1 VFGCTGEEAS
11 LDISVNI
18 PGGLIRSNKLNLMD
32 VLNAI
37 PAETI
42 RLKQIAIAKYAPSIQ
57 YSVPPLELLKNRSDV
72 TPWDPPFRD
81 GVDCT
86 LDGLFLR
93 TGHSVRNQ
101 STGIPN
107 RLMTS
112 REWSKEYD
120 VVKVKIPGQ
129 PLGGTTPQP
138 VQGQGQ
144 GQGQGAV
151 FGGGLGGFFG
161 GLLDP
166 ESGRR
171 DHRGKSSRGNNN
183 NNNNSIS
190 SGSSMKGVAGHKKN
204 QKKKHIGVQNEV
216 EKESSA
222 I

>member
-1 VFGCTGEEAS
+1 MSFLKQYDFSGEEAA

-18 PGGLIRSNKLNLMD
+18 PGGLIRANKLNLMT

-42 RLKQIAIAKYAPSIQ
+42 RLKQIAIAKYAPMIQ
-57 YSVPPLELLKNRSDV
+57 YAVPPLDLLKNRSDV

-86 LDGLFLR
+86 LDGLFVR
-93 TGHSVRNQ
+93 TANSVKNQ

-129 PLGGTTPQP
+129 PLGGTTPTP
-138 VQGQGQ
+138 VQG
-144 GQGQGAV
+144 AV
-151 FGGGLGGFFG
+151 SGSGS
-161 GLLDP
+161 DP
-166 ESGRR
+166 ESARREHKGRNNR
-171 DHRGKSSRGNNN
+171 ISNSNSTSGN
-183 NNNNSIS
+183 
-190 SGSSMKGVAGHKKN
+190 MKGTPGHKKN
-204 QKKKHIGVQNEV
+204 QKKKHIGAQNEGGEREISV
-216 EKESSA
+216 TKETEKLS
-222 I
+222 

>member
-1 VFGCTGEEAS
+1 VFDCTGEEAS

-86 LDGLFLR
+86 LDGLFVR
-93 TGHSVRNQ
+93 SGHSVRNQ

-138 VQGQGQ
+138 VQGQE
-144 GQGQGAV
+144 AV
-151 FGGGLGGFFG
+151 LGGGLGGLFG

-171 DHRGKSSRGNNN
+171 DHRGKSSRSNNN
-183 NNNNSIS
+183 TNSIS

-204 QKKKHIGVQNEV
+204 QRKKHIGVQNEG

-222 I
+222 V

>member
-1 VFGCTGEEAS
+1 

-42 RLKQIAIAKYAPSIQ
+42 RLKQIAIANYAPSIQ
-57 YSVPPLELLKNRSDV
+57 YSLPPLGLLKNRSDV

-81 GVDCT
+81 GVDFT
-86 LDGLFLR
+86 LDGLFVR

-101 STGIPN
+101 STGVPH

-129 PLGGTTPQP
+129 PLSGTTPKSAE
-138 VQGQGQ
+138 GQ

-151 FGGGLGGFFG
+151 LGGGIGGLLG

-171 DHRGKSSRGNNN
+171 DHRGKSRSNNN
-183 NNNNSIS
+183 NNNNST
-190 SGSSMKGVAGHKKN
+190 SGTSSMKGASGHKKN
-204 QKKKHIGVQNEV
+204 QKKKHVGVQTER

-222 I
+222 V

>member
-1 VFGCTGEEAS
+1 
-11 LDISVNI
+11 VNI

-57 YSVPPLELLKNRSDV
+57 YSAPPLDLLKNRSDV

-86 LDGLFLR
+86 LDGLFVR

-101 STGIPN
+101 STGIPH

-129 PLGGTTPQP
+129 PLSGTTPKL
-138 VQGQGQ
+138 

-151 FGGGLGGFFG
+151 SGGGIGGLLGGF
-161 GLLDP
+161 LDS
-166 ESGRR
+166 ESTRR
-171 DHRGKSSRGNNN
+171 EHRGKSNRNH
-183 NNNNSIS
+183 NNSTS
-190 SGSSMKGVAGHKKN
+190 SSSSVKGATGHKKN
-204 QKKKHIGVQNEV
+204 QKKKHSGAQIEG
-216 EKESSA
+216 EKEPSA
-222 I
+222 V